1 MVQSVSAEKVFAF
14 VPNCQIRAVHP
25 SFQTLLFVENFV
37 KLVSPVFFHFQG
49 SHFKRNPNVQSLR
62 FEFSFGNFFRQKF
75 FQFAIAS
82 ELLEHFLSKLFLN
95 HPSATCWSICCLCF
109 SSSLTFSFSFSFFFS
124 SFSSFFLRSFS
135 SLWSRSCKAVASS
148 LRRRLSSAR
157 I

>member
-82 ELLEHFLSKLFLN
+82 ELLEHRETLLEQALPQPPVGYLLKYLLPLFL
-95 HPSATCWSICCLCF
+95 LF
-109 SSSLTFSFSFSFFFS
+109 SHLFFFLL
-124 SFSSFFLRSFS
+124 FLLQQLQFILLAFLFFPLKPF
-135 SLWSRSCKAVASS
+135 L
-148 LRRRLSSAR
+148 
-157 I
+157 